1 MRMEKSFWNQ
11 LSEEKKMQKTKTIN
25 SEKILVCEELTKTFE
40 VGESIVVAAN
50 EIFLEIEK
58 EEFAVIMGR
67 SGSGKSTLLGLLAGL
82 INPSYGK
89 ILVDGLEL
97 RASSRS
103 KLADMRRYSIG
114 IIFQNSHLHP
124 HLKAIEN
131 IELPMM
137 IAGNK
142 TRIER
147 MERAEEL
154 LDLVGMYHRAEHFP
168 YELSGGEKQRIAIAR
183 ALANNP
189 KVLLADEPTGDLDSN
204 TSREIIEVLKKLNQE
219 KGVTIVLVTHDS
231 RILKHATRSIKMSD
245 GEIVSDERVK
255 AE

>member
-1 MRMEKSFWNQ
+1 MNSN
-11 LSEEKKMQKTKTIN
+11 EEKN
-25 SEKILVCEELTKTFE
+25 SETSILLCDTLTKTFE
-40 VGESIVVAAN
+40 VGDSTVVATN
-50 EIFLEIEK
+50 QISLEIYRN
-58 EEFAVIMGR
+58 EFVVIMGR

-82 INPSYGK
+82 INPTSGK
-89 ILVDGLEL
+89 ILVDDLEL
-97 RASSRS
+97 KTSSRS
-103 KLADMRRYSIG
+103 KLADMRRHSIG

-124 HLKAIEN
+124 HLTAIEN

-147 MERAEEL
+147 LNRVNEL
-154 LDLVGMYHRAEHFP
+154 LETVGLSHRAEHFP

-204 TSREIIEVLKKLNQE
+204 TSQEVINVLKKLNQE
-219 KGVTIVLVTHDS
+219 KNVTIVLVTHDH
-231 RILKHATRSIKMSD
+231 RILAYASRSIRMRD
-245 GEIVSDERVK
+245 GEIVSDELVNFD
-255 AE
+255 